1 MNPVEKQNLITF
13 MHMAGFDWI
22 CDIAYKNGVEM
33 VASKLN
39 DSDELWW
46 RPIEVEG
53 DGFVELFKNSIKT
66 AME

>member
-1 MNPVEKQNLITF
+1 MQ
-13 MHMAGFDWI
+13 MAGFDWI

-39 DSDELWW
+39 DSDEFWW
-46 RPIEVEG
+46 RPIAVEG
-53 DGFVELFKNSIKT
+53 DGFCSLFKNSIKT